1 MRNTDTSFSILQS
14 SSAKEDRRSR
24 RRRLFDRLTRYG
36 VALGGVGVIT
46 AVGLIFFYLL
56 YVVYPLFSPASISE
70 AGTISSPLQGEPQW
84 LAFEEHGNMGFVVY
98 KQGTVEF
105 FNTESGKRAVS
116 IDLPIGNDIQITS
129 FATGESSSNLFALGL
144 SDGSVLVAVVE
155 FDISYP
161 GDKRSVSPNILY
173 PLGDSPMPLDE
184 HGQAIR
190 QLAVQQY
197 EGALTIVA
205 QRQSGLISL
214 QSYEIEDD
222 GFTQPDEFERVEAD
236 IVQLAPRA
244 VSLLLNRAQDTLY
257 IIEPSGQTYF
267 YDLFDKEQPEL
278 LETLSIAPPNR
289 TITATQ
295 FLVGGISVLAGD
307 SGGDVTQW
315 FPVRDAH
322 NRLKLTKIRTFKGPG
337 GAIEK
342 IETEYGRKGF
352 LALGENGKFALYHAT
367 SEKKVFEKQL
377 VTEHIKSITLS
388 PHNDLLA
395 LYTADGQIKSWHI
408 ENPHPE
414 VSFKAL
420 WGKVWYES
428 RSQPEFIWQSS
439 SASDDFEPK
448 FSITPL
454 AFGTLKATFYT
465 LLTAIPL
472 AIFGAIYTGYFMSP
486 RMRRKVKPAIELMEA
501 LPTVILG
508 FLAGLWL
515 APLLERNLIGAFGI
529 LFSMP
534 LVVMLVCY
542 LWYRLPE
549 SIRSTVPEGW
559 ESGLII
565 PVILLLGWVCL
576 SIGPHLELAWFSG
589 NLPQYLE
596 THWGISYDQRNA
608 MVIGIAMGFAVIP
621 TIFSIAEDAV
631 SSVPKMLTEG
641 SLALGATRWQ
651 TLVGVIILTAAPG
664 IFSAVMIGLGRAVGE
679 TMIVLMAT
687 GNTPIM
693 DFNLFEGLRALS
705 ANIAVE
711 VPESELN
718 STHYRILFL
727 TGLVLF
733 AFTFFFNTVGELVRQ
748 NLRKKYGSL

>member
-1 MRNTDTSFSILQS
+1 MRNADTSLSILQS
-14 SSAKEDRRSR
+14 SNDKEDKRNSR
-24 RRRLFDRLTRYG
+24 RRLLDRLTRYG

-56 YVVYPLFSPASISE
+56 YVVYPLFSPAAIHEGGS
-70 AGTISSPLQGEPQW
+70 ISSPLQDEPQW
-84 LAFEEHGNMGFVVY
+84 LAFEEQGKIGFVVY
-98 KQGTVEF
+98 KQGVVEF
-105 FNTESGKRAVS
+105 FDIESGSRTTSVK
-116 IDLPIGNDIQITS
+116 LPIETDVAVTS
-129 FATGESSSNLFALGL
+129 FAKGESSSNLFALGL
-144 SDGSVLVAVVE
+144 NDGTVLVAE
-155 FDISYP
+155 LDFDISYP
-161 GDKRSVSPNILY
+161 EDKRTVSPSILY
-173 PLGDSPMPLDE
+173 PLGNSPVQLDE
-184 HGQAIR
+184 QGQAIM
-190 QLAVQQY
+190 QLAVQKY
-197 EGALTIVA
+197 DGLLTIVV
-205 QRQSGLISL
+205 QRQSGVIGF
-214 QSYEIEDD
+214 QSYEIEED
-222 GFTQPDEFERVEAD
+222 GFIQPDEYEMVEAE
-236 IVQLAPRA
+236 VAQLAPRA

-257 IIEPSGQTYF
+257 IIEPNGRTYF
-267 YDLFDKEQPEL
+267 YDLFDKEEPEL
-278 LETLSIAPPNR
+278 IETLSIASPNS
-289 TITATQ
+289 TITATR
-295 FLVGGISVLAGD
+295 FLVGGISILVGD
-307 SGGDVTQW
+307 SRGEVAQW
-315 FPVRDAH
+315 FPVRDEH

-342 IETEYGRKGF
+342 LETEYGRKGF
-352 LALGENGKFALYHAT
+352 LALGEDGKFALYHSTA
-367 SEKKVFEKQL
+367 ERKIFEKQL
-377 VTEHIKSITLS
+377 TSSKIKSITLS

-395 LYTADGQIKSWHI
+395 LYTEGGEIKSWHI
-408 ENPHPE
+408 DNPHPE

-420 WGKVWYES
+420 WGKIWYES

-486 RMRRKVKPAIELMEA
+486 VLRGKVKPAIELMEA

-515 APLLERNLIGAFGI
+515 APILEKNLIGSFAI
-529 LFSMP
+529 LLMLP
-534 LVVMLVCY
+534 LVVISACY
-542 LWYRLPE
+542 FWFKLPE
-549 SIRSTVPEGW
+549 SMRTKLPDGW
-559 ESGLII
+559 ESLLMIPLILI
-565 PVILLLGWVCL
+565 AGWLCIALG
-576 SIGPHLELAWFSG
+576 PYLELAWFNG
-589 NLPQYLE
+589 NLPQHME
-596 THWGISYDQRNA
+596 VNWGISYDQRNA

-718 STHYRILFL
+718 STHYRILFF